1 MTQLMKEFEQAE
13 RRRRRSILFVVLACL
28 TGLGVWLT
36 APLGI
41 VELTRGSAIGW
52 VLVAAG
58 AVLLAAT
65 VLAIVAAVRLR
76 AVPESLPGKAN
87 PRFDEPRPSPDPR
100 GGYSLVGTQLGSH

>member
-13 RRRRRSILFVVLACL
+13 RRRRRSILMVVLACL
-28 TGLGVWLT
+28 AGLATWLAAPFGV
-36 APLGI
+36 
-41 VELTRGSAIGW
+41 VQLTRGDAFGW

-87 PRFDEPRPSPDPR
+87 PGFDEPRASQDPR
-100 GGYSLVGTQLGSH
+100 GGYSMVGTQLGSH

>member
-1 MTQLMKEFEQAE
+1 MTQLMREFEQAE

-52 VLVAAG
+52 MLVACG

-65 VLAIVAAVRLR
+65 VLLIVAVVRLR

-87 PRFDEPRPSPDPR
+87 ARFDEPQASQDPR
-100 GGYSLVGTQLGSH
+100 GGYSMVGTQLGSH